1 VASRG
6 VAYLR
11 RRATASRFNWRVT
24 LVQWLV
30 NAVVIAVV
38 IVVLP
43 GFTLHARYPAL
54 EVLWLAAVFGVVSAV
69 ARPVLEFF
77 LLPYV
82 LQSFGL
88 VVVLINAALLALL
101 SLTSGFAVQ
110 GVWPLFVGAIVA
122 AVVEFF
128 LEGVLGLTP
137 PVIDDDGALAGRE
150 LRAP

>member
-1 VASRG
+1 MAQ
-6 VAYLR
+6 LR
-11 RRATASRFNWRVT
+11 RRVTASRLNWRVT

-30 NAVVIAVV
+30 NAVVVAVV

-43 GFTLHARYPAL
+43 GFTLHARYPVL

-69 ARPVLEFF
+69 ARPILEFF

-101 SLTSGFAVQ
+101 SLTSGFQVE
-110 GVWPLFVGAIVA
+110 GVWQLFLGAIVA
-122 AVVEFF
+122 AIVEFF
-128 LEGVLGLTP
+128 LEGALGLTP
-137 PVIDDDGALAGRE
+137 PVIDDDGGGLAGRE